1 MSGLARRPA
10 PRVPAGG
17 SDTGGQQAGGGDAA
31 ATGTGPRR
39 TPLKDRVVSG
49 LCLLLA
55 AVVLV
60 VAASR
65 GSLRNGLLIA
75 VVLVGYVAVQ
85 AAGRRLLPPAR
96 VLTGEGAGQRER
108 LAFHRATR
116 VAGWVSVVLALAA
129 SALWLST
136 GWGPGPWVAGALL
149 VVPAAFV
156 VSLVVLLRR

>member
-1 MSGLARRPA
+1 MSGLVRRPTA
-10 PRVPAGG
+10 PPAGG
-17 SDTGGQQAGGGDAA
+17 RDAPGRDARGGDAA
-31 ATGTGPRR
+31 ATGAGPRR
-39 TPLKDRVVSG
+39 IPLKDRVVGG

-65 GSLRNGLLIA
+65 GSLRNGLLVA
-75 VVLVGYVAVQ
+75 AVLVGYVVVQ
-85 AAGRRLLPPAR
+85 AAGRRLLPSAR

-116 VAGWVSVVLALAA
+116 IAGWVSVVLALAS

-136 GWGPGPWVAGALL
+136 GWGPGAWVAGALL
-149 VVPAAFV
+149 VVPATF
-156 VSLVVLLRR
+156 LVALVGLLRR